1 MSIFILI
8 IFVYLCALIDS
19 EHFKRHQFF
28 RDHRSRFYLRALFV
42 LVLGQ
47 MDYKI
52 TIGGALLFWAL
63 FDAML
68 NSMMD
73 WNMFMI
79 GDTSKIDRFFNSPF
93 CIPWISKR
101 KLIWKPI
108 TITKIGLYKVLKF
121 VCLVGGFGL
130 MII

>member
-19 EHFKRHQFF
+19 EHFKRRQFF
-28 RDHRSRFYLRALFV
+28 KDHTSRFYIRDLFV

-47 MDYKI
+47 CNLKI

-93 CIPWISKR
+93 CIPCISNR

-108 TITKIGLYKVLKF
+108 TTDKIGLYKTLKF
-121 VCLVGGFGL
+121 VCLLGGLAL